1 MPHAQLNGTAALLG
15 HTLPVNLLPSA
26 YQEPQAESIVRSQAQ
41 PVFRPEAHIPAQ
53 TQALSQAQRLS
64 TAFPRQFLPNQYP
77 PQSFMAAQQAAHLAP
92 GITVSNFQPS
102 FPVQPSPVR
111 PIASQT
117 FTPAAAPSSA
127 AATPASWLAARS
139 SPIVSEAH
147 LPSPAARP
155 APEAAYANDSHPQS
169 MHEDSDAGTE
179 EFETAHEDRV
189 VHAEYRELVEQAKQW
204 LPVPYRGDGPPLAFV
219 FDDPPSAD
227 GNDADDAGGAVKRKR
242 VMVDGYEMEEDGEDG
257 MNVSFCLSIC
267 HSTAHLVCLFVK
279 SLAVFSAH
287 FACLLIVPWWH
298 ILGHSACWCET
309 DIVCRMALH
318 RLLELS

>member
-1 MPHAQLNGTAALLG
+1 
-15 HTLPVNLLPSA
+15 
-26 YQEPQAESIVRSQAQ
+26 
-41 PVFRPEAHIPAQ
+41 
-53 TQALSQAQRLS
+53 
-64 TAFPRQFLPNQYP
+64 
-77 PQSFMAAQQAAHLAP
+77 
-92 GITVSNFQPS
+92 
-102 FPVQPSPVR
+102 
-111 PIASQT
+111 
-117 FTPAAAPSSA
+117 
-127 AATPASWLAARS
+127 
-139 SPIVSEAH
+139 VSEAH
-147 LPSPAARP
+147 LASPAARP
-155 APEAAYANDSHPQS
+155 ASEAAYANDSHPQS

>member
-1 MPHAQLNGTAALLG
+1 M
-15 HTLPVNLLPSA
+15 
-26 YQEPQAESIVRSQAQ
+26 
-41 PVFRPEAHIPAQ
+41 
-53 TQALSQAQRLS
+53 
-64 TAFPRQFLPNQYP
+64 
-77 PQSFMAAQQAAHLAP
+77 
-92 GITVSNFQPS
+92 
-102 FPVQPSPVR
+102 
-111 PIASQT
+111 
-117 FTPAAAPSSA
+117 
-127 AATPASWLAARS
+127 
-139 SPIVSEAH
+139 SEAH

-257 MNVSFCLSIC
+257 MNVSLCLLIC
-267 HSTAHLVCLFVK
+267 HSMAHLVCLFVNLLQF
-279 SLAVFSAH
+279 SLQNLHVYSSCLGGISWVTMLAVVRHTLHAKW
-287 FACLLIVPWWH
+287 LY
-298 ILGHSACWCET
+298 T
-309 DIVCRMALH
+309 D
-318 RLLELS
+318 

>member
-1 MPHAQLNGTAALLG
+1 MAGTASAAEPPAAPAQLTQLPASVHVPHGQLNGTAAFLG
-15 HTLPVNLLPSA
+15 RSLPVESQPSA
-26 YQEPQAESIVRSQAQ
+26 YQEPQAESVVRSQAQ
-41 PVFRPEAHIPAQ
+41 PVFRPEVHIPAQ

-77 PQSFMAAQQAAHLAP
+77 PQSFMAAQQAARLAP

-102 FPVQPSPVR
+102 LPVQPSPVR

-127 AATPASWLAARS
+127 AATPVSWLAARN

-155 APEAAYANDSHPQS
+155 ASEAAYANDSHPQS
-169 MHEDSDAGTE
+169 MNEDSDAGTE
-179 EFETAHEDRV
+179 EFETAPEDRV

-204 LPVPYRGDGPPLAFV
+204 LPVSYRGDGPPLAFV
-219 FDDPPSAD
+219 FDETPSAD

-257 MNVSFCLSIC
+257 MNVSLCLSIKI
-267 HSTAHLVCLFVK
+267 A
-279 SLAVFSAH
+279 
-287 FACLLIVPWWH
+287 WH
-298 ILGHSACWCET
+298 T
-309 DIVCRMALH
+309 
-318 RLLELS
+318 